1 MLLPPQYRGSVIA
14 QEKIASDFLIGNLTQ
29 EPWYTR
35 EVFAGKL
42 ERLQTTASV
51 LAGLRFHAEAL
62 WCRPARQLCGLAWAV
77 VLSVQRSLALG
88 CATDGRRVRYTQ
100 TCLSACEFVL
110 VFWLFFALRRELPR
124 QNRTLATEAPLRFD
138 SFAGFRGTTG
148 SYIHYRADGSM
159 EPVAIDAVG
168 IGEYDAAAGPIEA
181 ENFFKLE
188 QVGA

>member
-1 MLLPPQYRGSVIA
+1 MRDRWA
-14 QEKIASDFLIGNLTQ
+14 ASPVHPNL
-29 EPWYTR
+29 
-35 EVFAGKL
+35 
-42 ERLQTTASV
+42 
-51 LAGLRFHAEAL
+51 
-62 WCRPARQLCGLAWAV
+62 
-77 VLSVQRSLALG
+77 
-88 CATDGRRVRYTQ
+88 
-100 TCLSACEFVL
+100 ACDFVL
-110 VFWLFFALRRELPR
+110 VFWLFFTLRRELPR
-124 QNRTLATEAPLRFD
+124 QNRTLATETPLRFD

>member
-1 MLLPPQYRGSVIA
+1 MGGESGTPKPAFL
-14 QEKIASDFLIGNLTQ
+14 AS
-29 EPWYTR
+29 
-35 EVFAGKL
+35 
-42 ERLQTTASV
+42 
-51 LAGLRFHAEAL
+51 
-62 WCRPARQLCGLAWAV
+62 
-77 VLSVQRSLALG
+77 
-88 CATDGRRVRYTQ
+88 
-100 TCLSACEFVL
+100 EFVL

-124 QNRTLATEAPLRFD
+124 QNRTLATETPLRFD